1 MSKSVF
7 RISLINLLFVVSF
20 PVYSIASERITAAGA
35 REAALSQSVVALPG
49 AFSVFHNQALLAG
62 NKAAS
67 VGISNHQPYFI
78 PGYNESALSVVF
90 PVHEAV
96 LALGISQS
104 SLTSY
109 TESGLGISIA
119 KKLSPRLSAGLF
131 FNSFFIS
138 LPEAGTHK
146 GAFQLDGGL
155 AYTCS
160 EKLILGFHLRNIFHT
175 GIETFQY
182 YIAFPMLVRGGV
194 SYSLSETILLTGE
207 TLFDE
212 DYGFG
217 SRYGAELSL
226 TDNFRIRGGLA
237 TNPFQ
242 HSLGFGYT
250 WKVCCIDFAMVHHEL
265 LGYSPLFSLNFQ
277 FR

>member
-1 MSKSVF
+1 MSRRMFGISV
-7 RISLINLLFVVSF
+7 INLFFVISF
-20 PVYSIASERITAAGA
+20 PVYSVAIERLTAAGA

-62 NKAAS
+62 NKTAS

-119 KKLSPRLSAGLF
+119 KKLSSRLSAGLF

-160 EKLILGFHLRNIFHT
+160 EKLILGLHLRNIFHT

-182 YIAFPMLVRGGV
+182 NIEFPFLLTGGV
-194 SYSLSETILLTGE
+194 SYTLSETILVSGE
-207 TLFDE
+207 TLFEE
-212 DYGFG
+212 DYGFA
-217 SRYGAELSL
+217 SRYGTELSL
-226 TDNFRIRGGLA
+226 TDKFRIRGGIA

-242 HSLGFGYT
+242 HSLGFGYI
-250 WKVCCIDFAMVHHEL
+250 WKVFCIDFAMVHHEL